1 MRISKII
8 LDNFRGYSHA
18 EIDFNR
24 FNCIVGKNDVG
35 KSTIFE
41 AIKWFL
47 DTSQNDADDEFNISQ
62 LDHEPKDDVE
72 FDDEWNI
79 IKSEECYSPKI
90 IGGYEMSVEIRF
102 CDVNLSDNEIAN
114 FFSIDD
120 IEANWDFIEQIFNI
134 NDFLSETN
142 ELCIVKS
149 ILHSYSWWVLDQ
161 KADFKPSYSIRAKLY
176 QNKLP
181 ISLWDKKQL
190 KQEFDSIFG
199 TNAIL
204 EDKYKKKNHNMS
216 MRITCDSIKKMSERI
231 RNYYSENNQYKYD
244 WISFDRTQTDY
255 LSIIPKFRYFNINSF
270 ESEFN
275 DLLQDHINSYLHQF
289 VEFQKSINV
298 AQKVINQKLE
308 VINRI
313 LSKTINI
320 GNLKLVPTISCK
332 FNIQL
337 DFTNGID
344 KISIN
349 KKGQGVQRIL
359 SNILF
364 RYISNQDTGDESI
377 FVFEEPENHLHPEAQ
392 KEFLKS
398 LMKLSEKYNQ
408 VIITT
413 HSPLMVSMCDVK
425 DIIQIKMVNN
435 EPTVF
440 QNEKIKLQEV
450 IGDLGL
456 GPDDSMLSVFDNY
469 NCILFVEGKNDIY
482 TLNKV
487 SELYKQEE
495 KIPLSFEEMKCL
507 IIPVGGCSSV
517 EEWAKFGIVTKLS
530 KPFVVLLDSDKKAPN
545 GASENAKK
553 LINVFKTIEK
563 YLDETQK
570 SKIKINHHNFM
581 VTKKRELEN
590 YIKPSAIESFY
601 NSENKNNLPEW
612 KFNEI
617 IDICNQIKCKECV
630 EFSIAAFVY
639 DMEYNNKVV
648 PLIDA
653 LPNNREKKN
662 AAEKIRLSN
671 PIDKQSIIDRITK
684 YINEYTASN
693 LDSVDFRE
701 WVYCKEKGIDIESF
715 VNYENIIG
723 VRSYIY
729 VKENDIDIEEFKSI
743 YNQCNWINNDYYYLI
758 TYLLNRKNIK
768 IDIISYQ
775 SKYEFDIAL
784 DDIGKKKMKKCE
796 TVKQEIDGKT
806 IPDNITKI
814 HFDEDIKNKW
824 AFIDVPLAVY
834 CSRNHIDYNE
844 NLGSDDNSKKKIK
857 DRCKN
862 IKAEI
867 NRYFFE
873 EGHIKYED
881 LEFTYGN
888 NRDEFLDLYKRIETL
903 IEK

>member
-1 MRISKII
+1 MI
-8 LDNFRGYSHA
+8 
-18 EIDFNR
+18 
-24 FNCIVGKNDVG
+24 
-35 KSTIFE
+35 
-41 AIKWFL
+41 
-47 DTSQNDADDEFNISQ
+47 
-62 LDHEPKDDVE
+62 
-72 FDDEWNI
+72 
-79 IKSEECYSPKI
+79 
-90 IGGYEMSVEIRF
+90 
-102 CDVNLSDNEIAN
+102 
-114 FFSIDD
+114 
-120 IEANWDFIEQIFNI
+120 
-134 NDFLSETN
+134 
-142 ELCIVKS
+142 
-149 ILHSYSWWVLDQ
+149 
-161 KADFKPSYSIRAKLY
+161 
-176 QNKLP
+176 
-181 ISLWDKKQL
+181 
-190 KQEFDSIFG
+190 
-199 TNAIL
+199 
-204 EDKYKKKNHNMS
+204 
-216 MRITCDSIKKMSERI
+216 
-231 RNYYSENNQYKYD
+231 
-244 WISFDRTQTDY
+244 
-255 LSIIPKFRYFNINSF
+255 
-270 ESEFN
+270 
-275 DLLQDHINSYLHQF
+275 
-289 VEFQKSINV
+289 
-298 AQKVINQKLE
+298 
-308 VINRI
+308 
-313 LSKTINI
+313 
-320 GNLKLVPTISCK
+320 
-332 FNIQL
+332 
-337 DFTNGID
+337 
-344 KISIN
+344 
-349 KKGQGVQRIL
+349 
-359 SNILF
+359 
-364 RYISNQDTGDESI
+364 
-377 FVFEEPENHLHPEAQ
+377 
-392 KEFLKS
+392 
-398 LMKLSEKYNQ
+398 
-408 VIITT
+408 
-413 HSPLMVSMCDVK
+413 
-425 DIIQIKMVNN
+425 
-435 EPTVF
+435 
-440 QNEKIKLQEV
+440 
-450 IGDLGL
+450 
-456 GPDDSMLSVFDNY
+456 
-469 NCILFVEGKNDIY
+469 
-482 TLNKV
+482 
-487 SELYKQEE
+487 
-495 KIPLSFEEMKCL
+495 
-507 IIPVGGCSSV
+507 
-517 EEWAKFGIVTKLS
+517 
-530 KPFVVLLDSDKKAPN
+530 LLDSDKKAPN

-570 SKIKINHHNFM
+570 SIIKFSQHNFM

-612 KFNEI
+612 NFNEI

-701 WVYCKEKGIDIESF
+701 WVYCKENGIDIESF

-729 VKENDIDIEEFKSI
+729 VKEKNIDIEEYKSI
-743 YNQCNWINNDYYYLI
+743 YNQCNWINKDYYYLI

-768 IDIISYQ
+768 IDITSYQ
-775 SKYEFDIAL
+775 SKYEFEIAL

-888 NRDEFLDLYKRIETL
+888 NRDEFLDLYKLKYKFKSNFNT
-903 IEK
+903 K